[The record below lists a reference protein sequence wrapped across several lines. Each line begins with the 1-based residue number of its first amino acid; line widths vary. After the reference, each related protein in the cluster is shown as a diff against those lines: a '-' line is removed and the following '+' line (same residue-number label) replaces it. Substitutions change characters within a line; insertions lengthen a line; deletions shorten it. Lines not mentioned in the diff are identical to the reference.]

1 MCYSYVKLLVLLYAD
16 DTIVLSNTA
25 AGLQKALEDLYNYCA
40 KWKLQVN
47 SSKIKVIIFS
57 KRKPKTPPVFRYNEI
72 LENVFD
78 FKYLG
83 VYFKSNGNFNKCKI
97 HITESASKVMFALL
111 SKGRVLQLPVDIM
124 LEMFNKTVLPIMLYG
139 CEVWGFGKND
149 MLDTVFLKF
158 YKYLLGLKSCTPNCM
173 IYSELGCYPVS
184 VTIQI
189 RIISYWLKLTSSSGN
204 RICRKLY
211 DLLFTCTWRAVSNPS
226 GLLVS
231 VRYWNVMVLGISG
244 SSKESTA
251 TWKQQETIYKKKT
264 SGSI

>member
-1 MCYSYVKLLVLLYAD
+1 MAVRF
-16 DTIVLSNTA
+16 
-25 AGLQKALEDLYNYCA
+25 G
-40 KWKLQVN
+40 
-47 SSKIKVIIFS
+47 
-57 KRKPKTPPVFRYNEI
+57 
-72 LENVFD
+72 
-78 FKYLG
+78 
-83 VYFKSNGNFNKCKI
+83 
-97 HITESASKVMFALL
+97 
-111 SKGRVLQLPVDIM
+111 
-124 LEMFNKTVLPIMLYG
+124 
-139 CEVWGFGKND
+139 GFGKND

-231 VRYWNVMVLGISG
+231 VRYWNVMFWVYLGPARNQLQHG
-244 SSKESTA
+244 SNKRRFT
-251 TWKQQETIYKKKT
+251 KKKT